1 MPNPHERSSEKKFT
15 RTPGGKVSIHYF
27 KGKAS
32 KHSCALCGSQLHGTP
47 HGRRKSGVAKL
58 SKTERRPSSAFGGVL
73 CGNCREVIFT
83 EAIKVKSKVKD
94 IREVSFKSKK
104 YVEMAMAKVA

>member
-15 RTPGGKVSIHYF
+15 RTPGGKVRIHYF